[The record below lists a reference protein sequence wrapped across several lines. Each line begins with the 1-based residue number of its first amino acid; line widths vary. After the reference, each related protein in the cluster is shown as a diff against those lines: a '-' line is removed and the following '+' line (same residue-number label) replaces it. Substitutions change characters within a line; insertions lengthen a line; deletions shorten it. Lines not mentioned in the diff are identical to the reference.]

1 MTAAARNR
9 LLLLGIAW
17 GLVLAA
23 VPALVMTDPYQ
34 LTGFLVVALLCAAVS
49 GAAGTFVAGRRALK
63 TAPGRKGT
71 RGAAALR
78 GFVVG
83 AVQGLVAGILAALL
97 FWVVM
102 ALTISGFT
110 LRDPVELSVLMS
122 PRIFLGSFFV
132 ALSAFAYTLVG
143 GLLLGP
149 LFGPLV
155 ERAASK
161 EKRLVR

>member
-1 MTAAARNR
+1 MTSGARTR
-9 LLLLGIAW
+9 LLLLGIVW

-23 VPALVMTDPYQ
+23 VPSLVMMDPYR

-49 GAAGTFVAGRRALK
+49 GAAGTFVAGRRTLRR
-63 TAPGRKGT
+63 APDRKV
-71 RGAAALR
+71 RRPAVLR
-78 GFVVG
+78 GVVVG
-83 AVQGLVAGILAALL
+83 AVQGLVAGVLVALL

-102 ALTISGFT
+102 AVTISGFT
-110 LRDPVELSVLMS
+110 LQDPVELSVLMS

-161 EKRLVR
+161 EKERVR

>member
-1 MTAAARNR
+1 MTADARNR
-9 LLLLGIAW
+9 LLILGVLW
-17 GLVLAA
+17 GLLLDA
-23 VPALVMTDPYQ
+23 VPALVMTDPYK

-49 GAAGTFVAGRRALK
+49 RVAGRK
-63 TAPGRKGT
+63 ST

-78 GFVVG
+78 GISIG
-83 AVQGLVAGILAALL
+83 AVQGLVVGVLAALL

-102 ALTISGFT
+102 AVTISGFT
-110 LRDPVELSVLMS
+110 LQDPGELSVLMS

-143 GLLLGP
+143 GFLLGP

-161 EKRLVR
+161 EKELVR

>member
-1 MTAAARNR
+1 MTSAARNR
-9 LLLLGIAW
+9 LLLLGVLC
-17 GLVLAA
+17 GLALAV
-23 VPALVMTDPYQ
+23 VPAIVMTDPYE

-49 GAAGTFVAGRRALK
+49 GVVGTLVAGGRTLRR
-63 TAPGRKGT
+63 TSGRKGT

-78 GFVVG
+78 GLGIG
-83 AVQGLVAGILAALL
+83 AVQGILGGAFAALL
-97 FWVVM
+97 FWTVM

-110 LRDPVELSVLMS
+110 LQNPVELSVLMS

-143 GLLLGP
+143 GLLPGP

-161 EKRLVR
+161 EK